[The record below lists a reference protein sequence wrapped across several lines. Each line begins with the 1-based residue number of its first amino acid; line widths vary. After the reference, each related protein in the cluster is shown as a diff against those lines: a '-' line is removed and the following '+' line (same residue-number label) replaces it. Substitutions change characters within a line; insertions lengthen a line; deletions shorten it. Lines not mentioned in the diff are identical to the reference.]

1 MNTKNTKELYEFYK
15 SRRNWL
21 KQKIVNI
28 QLMDFVDSYAKKN
41 TITSLIR
48 ELNAVEMKIKDLIW

>member
-28 QLMDFVDSYAKKN
+28 QLMDFVDSYVKKN
-41 TITSLIR
+41 IITFLIR